1 MYLLLKDMVLKQTW
15 KGNCVFYSK
24 QLVAAWSGGL
34 KEILVLRRNNH
45 IDYNICHRLRIY
57 IGYYIGILY
66 RHSGF
71 NAIYLPSIPY
81 FLSQNIKNDFAV
93 NKMKHNIEMTC
104 YLKFPLPQVLC
115 IFLTQESLIIKHQ
128 KGCPFRFVSKPSLLT
143 TDTLNWTWF

>member
-104 YLKFPLPQVLC
+104 YLINFHCHKYSVSF
-115 IFLTQESLIIKHQ
+115 SLKKALSSNIRKAALSGLFQ
-128 KGCPFRFVSKPSLLT
+128 NRLF
-143 TDTLNWTWF
+143 